1 MEAGEGAAMCEGA
14 HEYMH
19 MHMHMYMHM
28 HMHMYMCEREAA

>member
-19 MHMHMYMHM
+19 MHMHMYMCIY
-28 HMHMYMCEREAA
+28 MYMCEREAA

>member
-19 MHMHMYMHM
+19 MHMHMYM
-28 HMHMYMCEREAA
+28 YMCEREAA

>member
-19 MHMHMYMHM
+19 MHMHMYM
-28 HMHMYMCEREAA
+28 CEREAA